1 MPDRGDEQGGVAVVQ
16 AGDGVAEVEGDGAG
30 EACQE
35 QEDAAFA
42 AGAGK
47 AAAVQDGDV
56 GIPVDGVPSECSHSC
71 RGR

>member
-47 AAAVQDGDV
+47 AAAV
-56 GIPVDGVPSECSHSC
+56 
-71 RGR
+71 